1 MDNLHFF
8 RQCWISEYPHSMLA
22 LKALPGPDKTQYRP
36 SAKNRSAKELADHI
50 VFHALEIIEA
60 LETGMI
66 NLHVMA
72 EFPSMEK
79 TISSFESSSPRIIEL
94 LDHTDDISWNE
105 KKIPL
110 YVFGHKKSEST
121 LSATC
126 WTILFDII
134 HHRGQLSAYYRPMG
148 AVQPAIYGPTAEMV
162 EDLMAEMISH

>member
-8 RQCWISEYPHSMLA
+8 RQCWISEYPHTMLA

-36 SAKNRSAKELADHI
+36 SSKNRSAKELADHI
-50 VFHALEIIEA
+50 VSHSLEIIEA
-60 LETGMI
+60 LETGII

-72 EFPSMEK
+72 EYAS
-79 TISSFESSSPRIIEL
+79 TESAMATLESASPKIIDL
-94 LDHTDDISWNE
+94 LDRIDPALWEE

-110 YVFGHKKSEST
+110 YVFGQKKSERT
-121 LSATC
+121 LSETC

-148 AVQPAIYGPTAEMV
+148 AVQPSIYGPTAEMV